1 MLCGGIASLFSALI
15 SSELSCGNFSA
26 IMGLVSGLMALVI
39 RNWTALKGAG
49 PLRFIL
55 LFVTIFLF
63 IIFLLMTASTQNAGP
78 QFSGIDLAGEGGGFM
93 AGLWLGMML
102 MPAVRRGA
110 ERPGSFENLIAKVGA
125 AISFIYILLI
135 TLLFILIAEPSRTI
149 YS

>member
-1 MLCGGIASLFSALI
+1 
-15 SSELSCGNFSA
+15 
-26 IMGLVSGLMALVI
+26 
-39 RNWTALKGAG
+39 
-49 PLRFIL
+49 
-55 LFVTIFLF
+55 
-63 IIFLLMTASTQNAGP
+63 
-78 QFSGIDLAGEGGGFM
+78 M